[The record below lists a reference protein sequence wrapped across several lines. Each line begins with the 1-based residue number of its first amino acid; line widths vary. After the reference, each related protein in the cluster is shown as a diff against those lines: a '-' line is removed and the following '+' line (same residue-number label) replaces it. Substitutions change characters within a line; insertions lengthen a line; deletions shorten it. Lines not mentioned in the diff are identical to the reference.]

1 MSAGTTTTKSQI
13 VTFEEHEAES
23 SAHNTAI
30 LDLCSQHLRKGGLV
44 AFPTETVY
52 GLGANALDEAA
63 VYSIFDAKKRPL
75 TDPVI
80 VHVLDV
86 DSAIPLI
93 SINDH
98 LLTIYRFLAAKFWP
112 GPLTMVT
119 RANDDKIPS
128 CVTAETGFVGVR
140 CPEHDLARKLLKH
153 SGVAIAAPSA
163 NRFGHV
169 SPTRAQHVMD
179 DLGEDEDHL
188 IYVLKS
194 SYEEELNRTCRIGI
208 ESTVVKVDMDS
219 ANENSSDS
227 ASDTVVLYILRRGGV
242 SVEQLQQA
250 AREFE
255 ESTSES
261 NPFQLKVEV
270 RVVAKD
276 HSVSNDTTQNQS
288 SPGQMLTHYAP
299 YVPAYLLRSSNDQ
312 KERSIQQNIA
322 VNESVIVDFGGK
334 LSHLASSAI
343 AYMDLSPSGDVSE
356 ARTTVFKILRESE
369 KVESA
374 KLILLPNL
382 MELSLEHADSLFDRL
397 FRAAS
402 GKYAELS
409 ADEQI
414 SVLE

>member
-1 MSAGTTTTKSQI
+1 M
-13 VTFEEHEAES
+13 
-23 SAHNTAI
+23 
-30 LDLCSQHLRKGGLV
+30 

-52 GLGANALDEAA
+52 GLGANALDSSA

-86 DSAIPLI
+86 DAALPLI
-93 SINDH
+93 SIDDK
-98 LLTIYRFLAAKFWP
+98 LLTVYRFLAQSFWP

-128 CVTAETGFVGVR
+128 CITAETGFVGVR
-140 CPEHDLARKLLKH
+140 CPEHDLARKLLKF
-153 SGVAIAAPSA
+153 SGLPIAAPSA

-179 DLGEDEDHL
+179 DLGEDEDHV
-188 IYVLKS
+188 IFVLKS
-194 SYEEELNRTCRIGI
+194 SLENDDGDEKGAENHHHHHACRIGI
-208 ESTVVKVDMDS
+208 ESTVVKVDF
-219 ANENSSDS
+219 ENSDTDDDD
-227 ASDTVVLYILRRGGV
+227 DTVILYIFRRGGI
-242 SVEQLQQA
+242 SVEQLREA
-250 AREFE
+250 ARQFE
-255 ESTSES
+255 NDTQA
-261 NPFQLKVEV
+261 NIFRLKVHV

-299 YVPAYLLRSSNDQ
+299 DVPAYLLKSSHNSTTTTDLGSSSSSGSSGSSD
-312 KERSIQQNIA
+312 E
-322 VNESVIVDFGGK
+322 NESSTSNIPIAQCVIVDFGGK
-334 LSHLASSAI
+334 LSHLSSRAI
-343 AYMDLSPSGDVSE
+343 AYMDLSPSGDVTE
-356 ARTTVFKILRESE
+356 ARTTVFKILRDSE
-369 KVESA
+369 KVQDA

-402 GKYAELS
+402 GQYAELS
-409 ADEQI
+409 TDGRVH
-414 SVLE
+414 VL

>member
-1 MSAGTTTTKSQI
+1 
-13 VTFEEHEAES
+13 
-23 SAHNTAI
+23 
-30 LDLCSQHLRKGGLV
+30 
-44 AFPTETVY
+44 
-52 GLGANALDEAA
+52 
-63 VYSIFDAKKRPL
+63 
-75 TDPVI
+75 
-80 VHVLDV
+80 
-86 DSAIPLI
+86 
-93 SINDH
+93 
-98 LLTIYRFLAAKFWP
+98 
-112 GPLTMVT
+112 MVT